1 MFSHTLR
8 PGATLGP
15 YPEREAKE
23 PHWVD
28 QTGTRA
34 LGMLRRAFGRA
45 SLQDDHFIAGVHT
58 ASITLDRLKPAALE
72 QQIPPLREQL
82 SRHGLAPEP
91 AARAFALV
99 RELAART
106 LGQRP
111 YDTQLLGGWIILR
124 GMLAEMETG
133 EGKTLAATL
142 PACTAALLGI
152 PVHVV
157 TANDYLVNRDAAL
170 MSPLY
175 TAMGLS
181 VGTVTNAD
189 REPEARR
196 DAYACDITYCTSQ
209 QLAFDYLRDRL
220 SFGGRRG
227 PIALQVGKINP
238 GSQQRALRPLLR
250 GLCFAIV
257 DEADSVLVD
266 EARTPLIL
274 SQPMATE
281 HPPEHYREALQL
293 AGCLRQ
299 RIDFRIAPQLR
310 EVEFTSRGKARL
322 AEEASRLNA
331 TWKSTRKREAWVRQA
346 LRARYLYARNHD
358 YLVRDGKIQIID
370 QNTGRTMPDRSWE
383 LGLHQLIEI
392 KEGVELTEPKA
403 TAARISYQR
412 FFRRY
417 LRLAGM
423 TGTAQEVARELRS
436 VYGLEVVRVPTHKP
450 SRRTALPDR
459 VLLKSADKWR
469 TVVARLKEHRQQG
482 RPVLVGTRSV
492 ATSKHLSSQLAK
504 AKLPH
509 TVLNASQD
517 ANEAQIIAGA
527 GEPGR
532 ITVATN
538 MAGRGTDIRLGDG
551 VAARG
556 GLHVIATERNEAR
569 RIDRQLFGRCARQG
583 EPGSY
588 EVIVSLEDEL
598 LRVYLPASITRTA
611 ACLKGSWSV
620 LPVEFLMRLAQ
631 RRAERQHARLRR
643 RLLKLD
649 AQLGEL
655 LAFSGPLE

>member
-1 MFSHTLR
+1 MFSHALR

-23 PHWVD
+23 PRWLD
-28 QTGTRA
+28 QTGQRA
-34 LGMLRRAFGRA
+34 LGILRRARGRTT
-45 SLQDDHFIAGVHT
+45 LQGDQFIALVST
-58 ASITLDRLKPAALE
+58 ASKKLERLHDAAFK
-72 QQIPPLREQL
+72 QQIALLREQL

-91 AARAFALV
+91 AARTFALV
-99 RELAART
+99 RELAARK

-111 YDTQLLGGWIILR
+111 YDTQIRAGWIILR

-142 PACTAALLGI
+142 PACAAALAGI

-157 TANDYLVNRDAAL
+157 TANDYLVKRDAAM

-175 TAMGLS
+175 SAMGLS
-181 VGTVTNAD
+181 VGTITNTDSDAD
-189 REPEARR
+189 ARR
-196 DAYACDITYCTSQ
+196 NAYACHITYCTSQ

-220 SFGGRRG
+220 SFGSRRG
-227 PIALQVGKINP
+227 RVALQVGKVNP
-238 GSQQRALRPLLR
+238 GSQQHGLRPLLR

-257 DEADSVLVD
+257 DEADSVLID

-274 SQPMATE
+274 SQPMATDQR
-281 HPPEHYREALQL
+281 PEHYGAALHL
-293 AGCLRQ
+293 AACLREG
-299 RIDFRIAPQLR
+299 IDFRLAPQIRQAELT
-310 EVEFTSRGKARL
+310 TSGKSRL
-322 AEEASRLNA
+322 AELASSLGA
-331 TWKSTRKREAWVRQA
+331 TWTSARNREAWVRQA
-346 LRARYLYARNHD
+346 LCAQKLYSRNHD
-358 YLVRDGKIQIID
+358 YLVRDGKVQIID
-370 QNTGRTMPDRSWE
+370 QNTGRAMPDRSWE
-383 LGLHQLIEI
+383 LGLHQLIEV
-392 KEGVELTEPKA
+392 KEGCELTDPKA
-403 TAARISYQR
+403 TVARISYQR

-423 TGTAQEVARELRS
+423 TGTAREVLHELRT
-436 VYGLEVVRVPTHKP
+436 VYDLEVVRVPTHKP
-450 SRRTALPDR
+450 SRRTALPDQ
-459 VLLKSADKWR
+459 VLAKATDKWR
-469 TVVARLKEHRQQG
+469 TVVARLEELHQQG

-492 ATSKHLSSQLAK
+492 AASNYLTHLLGK

-509 TVLNASQD
+509 AVLNASQD
-517 ANEAQIIAGA
+517 EQEAQTIAGA
-527 GEPGR
+527 GQPGR

-538 MAGRGTDIRLGDG
+538 MAGRGTDIRLATG
-551 VAARG
+551 VAACG

-583 EPGSY
+583 DPGSF
-588 EVIVSLEDEL
+588 EAILSLEDEL

-611 ACLKGSWSV
+611 ACLKASWSA

-643 RLLKLD
+643 QLLKLD